1 MLKTKIAG
9 LAGLSLL
16 GWLNAASTQAQGL
29 GNSPYSRLGL
39 GDAYINTG
47 GVRQMAMG
55 GVGLAAP
62 NGSNVNELNPA
73 LVYYTSRTTYE
84 VAITGQFKT
93 ISNRTSS
100 QRDGSGTL
108 GYLAFAVPISKR
120 WAAAAGLRPYTAV
133 DYESTTSGTV
143 TGDPNSQSINRFT
156 GDGGLSEAYMVHA
169 FRLAKGL
176 TVGGTASYVF
186 GTIDATS
193 STTVITPTSSE
204 TNTQST
210 VRLEHVRYSDF
221 IFRAGAHYRSKLSDK
236 LNYNLAAVYGFQS
249 NLNGTYDVSQ
259 EQRTLGGAPIANTNI
274 PLVTGQKGEAR
285 VPTLAQFGV
294 SIDNNRNW
302 SASLDVARQ
311 QWSRFQVPVLAGVTS
326 AANVP
331 LSDTYRIGLG
341 GELSPDPTNVDSYF
355 KRIIYRAGVSVAEIP
370 YRPGGQR
377 LYDRAVSW
385 GFGLPLPGATPLDAT
400 TLSLAFTYGQRGNTN
415 VTIDSPSGNVKENYI
430 RMQLGLSLNNR
441 WFIKRRIE

>member
-1 MLKTKIAG
+1 MLKTKLAG

-16 GWLNAASTQAQGL
+16 GWLSATHTQAQGL

-47 GVRQMAMG
+47 GVRQMGMG

-62 NGSNVNELNPA
+62 NGANVNELNPA

-84 VAITGQFKT
+84 VAVTGQFKT
-93 ISNRTSS
+93 IRNRTNS
-100 QRDGSGTL
+100 QRDGNGNL

-133 DYESTTSGTV
+133 DYESTTSNSV
-143 TGDPNSQSINRFT
+143 TGDPNASSVNQIT
-156 GDGGLSEAYMVHA
+156 GSGGLSEAYMVHA
-169 FRLAKGL
+169 FRLTKGL

-186 GTIDATS
+186 GTIDNTS
-193 STTVITPTSSE
+193 RTTVVTPTGN
-204 TNTQST
+204 TTQST
-210 VRLEHVRYSDF
+210 ARLEHARYSDF
-221 IFRAGAHYRSKLSDK
+221 IFRAGAHYRNKLSSK
-236 LNYNLAAVYGFQS
+236 INYNLAAVYGFQS
-249 NLNGTYDVSQ
+249 NLNGRYTVTQ
-259 EQRTLGGAPIANTNI
+259 EQQTLTGAPIANTEI
-274 PLVTGQKGEAR
+274 TLVDGQKGEAR
-285 VPTLAQFGV
+285 VPTLAQFGIG
-294 SIDNNRNW
+294 IDNNRNW
-302 SASLDVARQ
+302 SVNLDVARQ
-311 QWSRFQVPVLAGVTS
+311 QWSRFRVPVLAGVTS

-331 LSDTYRIGLG
+331 LNDTYRIGLG
-341 GELSPDPTNVDSYF
+341 GELAPDPTDVNSYF
-355 KRIIYRAGVSVAEIP
+355 QRVTYRAGISLAEIP

-385 GFGLPLPGATPLDAT
+385 GFGFPLPGATPLDAT

-430 RMQLGLSLNNR
+430 RMQLGVSLNNR
-441 WFIKRRIE
+441 WFIKRRLE

>member
-1 MLKTKIAG
+1 MLKTKFAG

-16 GWLNAASTQAQGL
+16 GWLNAAQTQAQGL

-62 NGSNVNELNPA
+62 NGTNVNELNPA

-84 VAITGQFKT
+84 VAVTGQFKT
-93 ISNRTSS
+93 ISNRTNS

-108 GYLAFAVPISKR
+108 GYLALAFPISKR

-133 DYESTTSGTV
+133 DYESTTSSSV
-143 TGDPNSQSINRFT
+143 TGDPNAQSINRFT

-169 FRLAKGL
+169 FRIAKGL

-193 STTVITPTSSE
+193 GTTVVTSGDNS
-204 TNTQST
+204 NVQST

-221 IFRAGAHYRSKLSDK
+221 IFRAGAHYRGKLTDK

-249 NLNGTYDVSQ
+249 NLNGTYDVTQ
-259 EQRTLGGAPIANTNI
+259 EQRTLAGAPIANTSI
-274 PLVTGQKGEAR
+274 VLVSGQKGEAR
-285 VPTLAQFGV
+285 VPTLAQFGI
-294 SIDNNRNW
+294 SLDNNRNW
-302 SASLDVARQ
+302 STSLDLARQ

-331 LSDTYRIGLG
+331 LSDTYRVGLG
-341 GELSPDPTNVDSYF
+341 GEWAPDPTSVDNYF
-355 KRIIYRAGVSVAEIP
+355 KRVVYRAGISLAEVP

-385 GFGLPLPGATPLDAT
+385 GFGFPIPGATPLDAT
-400 TLSLAFTYGQRGNTN
+400 TFSLAFTYGQRGNNN

-430 RMQLGLSLNNR
+430 RMQVGVSLNNR